1 MGREYPSTPRLGDRD
16 QFGKG
21 GIPCADASGLLF
33 PRSNLQGEKQ
43 MSIKVGDKL
52 PDATFMEM
60 TADGPAPL
68 STADVFGGKTI
79 ALFAVPGAYTPTCS
93 AKHLPGFVDK
103 LDELKGKGVD
113 EVVCTSVND
122 VFVMGAW
129 GKSAGADGKVRM
141 LADGNGTFAKALGLE
156 MDGSGFGMGQ
166 RSQRYSMIV
175 KDGTVAELNV
185 EQGGEFKVSSADY
198 MLGQL

>member
-1 MGREYPSTPRLGDRD
+1 
-16 QFGKG
+16 
-21 GIPCADASGLLF
+21 
-33 PRSNLQGEKQ
+33 
-43 MSIKVGDKL
+43 MSIKVGDTL

-60 TADGPAPL
+60 TADGPQPRT
-68 STADVFGGKTI
+68 TAEIFDGKTV

-93 AKHLPGFVDK
+93 ARHLPGYVDH
-103 LDELKGKGVD
+103 LDEFKGKGVD
-113 EVVCTSVND
+113 DVVCTSVND

-129 GKSAGADGKVRM
+129 GKSSGADGKVRM
-141 LADGNGTFAKALGLE
+141 LADGNGAFAKALGLE
-156 MDGSGFGMGQ
+156 LDASGFGMGK

-175 KDGTVAELNV
+175 KDRKVAELNV

>member
-1 MGREYPSTPRLGDRD
+1 
-16 QFGKG
+16 
-21 GIPCADASGLLF
+21 
-33 PRSNLQGEKQ
+33 
-43 MSIKVGDKL
+43 MSIKVGDTL

-60 TADGPAPL
+60 TANGPEPRT
-68 STADVFGGKTI
+68 TADIFAGKTV

-93 AKHLPGFVDK
+93 ARHLPGFVDH
-103 LDELKGKGVD
+103 LDDLRAKGVD
-113 EVVCTSVND
+113 DVVCTAVND

-141 LADGNGTFAKALGLE
+141 LADGNGAFAKALGLE
-156 MDGSGFGMGQ
+156 LDASGFGMGQ

-175 KDGTVAELNV
+175 KDGKVAELNV